1 MPKLRL
7 FKRAEIWVPTWC
19 GWICLLSVPSVCVVA
34 MLVSVYP
41 FLNVNR
47 PIGGE
52 YLVAE
57 GWMNKRALGKAAEL
71 FREGGYREMIVTGGR
86 ISEASYLR
94 EFLPQFETE
103 AEVGANQLRSL
114 GISPVH
120 AVPRPSVSQDRTYTS
135 GLALTKWLT
144 DTGRRDV
151 RLDIVSTGPHSR
163 RSLMLFKIALGDVA
177 EVGILG
183 LTPQGYDPERWWTT
197 SSGVRT
203 MIGEFLAYGYAKFLF
218 YPNPQKDLLTLF
230 KEGS

>member
-1 MPKLRL
+1 MFKLALTR
-7 FKRAEIWVPTWC
+7 RAEVRVPTWQ
-19 GWICLLSVPSVCVVA
+19 GWIVALGVPSICIVAVLLSV
-34 MLVSVYP
+34 YP
-41 FLNVNR
+41 ILNVNQ

-86 ISEASYLR
+86 IPEASYLR
-94 EFLPQFETE
+94 EFLPQFETV

-120 AVPRPSVSQDRTYTS
+120 AVPRPPVTQDRTYTS
-135 GLALTKWLT
+135 GLALRKWLV
-144 DTGRRDV
+144 DTGRSNAK
-151 RLDIVSTGPHSR
+151 LDIVSTGPHSR

-177 EVGILG
+177 EVGIFG
-183 LTPQGYDPERWWTT
+183 LTPRGYDPERWWTS

-203 MIGEFLAYGYAKFLF
+203 MIGELLAYGYAKFLF